1 MVRITVYANDTNE
14 VLASRLVRAT
24 RAEST
29 LAQLGNSS
37 FGRPFYLVC
46 EPARSRYDD

>member
-14 VLASRLVRAT
+14 VLASRLVKAS

-29 LAQLGNSS
+29 LSQLGNSS
-37 FGRPFYLVC
+37 FGRPFYLVQ
-46 EPARSRYDD
+46 EPARSRYSD